1 MIYIVKAH
9 DKQGREIAPFAT
21 KTYRSAAKRIQA
33 IAINRAETLKWG
45 SLMTPTTENLFFIIE
60 EVKFYE

>member
-9 DKQGREIAPFAT
+9 DKQGHEIAPFAT
-21 KTYRSAAKRIQA
+21 KTYKSAVKRIQA
-33 IAINRAETLKWG
+33 IAINRAETLKWD
-45 SLMTPTTENLFFIIE
+45 SLMNPTTENLFFNIE

>member
-21 KTYRSAAKRIQA
+21 KTYRSAVKRIQA
-33 IAINRAETLKWG
+33 IATNRAETLKWD
-45 SLMTPTTENLFFIIE
+45 SLMNPTTENLFFNIE
-60 EVKFYE
+60 EMKFYE